1 MKILEWK
8 NNSLFILDQ
17 TKLPWKEEWIQ
28 CQKYQQVVD
37 AIKKLKIRGAP
48 AIGVAAG
55 YGVAL
60 AAIRYT
66 GYNLPEYIQEVISE
80 FALSRPTAVNL
91 FMVLKRQGEII
102 LKNKQK
108 SSTDLKLMLLEEAK
122 KIEEE
127 EKERSYAISNYG
139 ADLIPEN
146 ANILTHCN
154 TGSLATIGL
163 GTALGIIKEA
173 WYRRRNINMVY
184 FTETRPLLQGA
195 RLTGWEL
202 CRENIPATLIT
213 DNMAGYLF
221 VKEKIDLVLVGADRI
236 TLNGDTANK
245 IGTYTLAILAKY
257 HNVPFYV
264 AAPLSSFD
272 FQLEKGED
280 IVIEE
285 RDPEEVFSIAGKRI
299 APEGINA
306 LNPAFDITPNELIT
320 AIITEKGII
329 FPPFKENLLKIK
341 EAIENE
347 NTY

>member
-1 MKILEWK
+1 MKIIEWK
-8 NNSLFILDQ
+8 NNSLYILDQ
-17 TKLPWKEEWIQ
+17 SKLPWKEEWIN
-28 CQKYQQVVD
+28 CQKYQQVID

-48 AIGVAAG
+48 AIGVAAA

-60 AAIRYT
+60 AAIKYT
-66 GYNLPEYIQEVISE
+66 GYNLPDYIQNVISE

-91 FMVLKRQGEII
+91 FVVLKRQGEIV
-102 LKNKQK
+102 LKNRNK
-108 SSTDLKLMLLEEAK
+108 SSTDLKLLLLEEAR

-127 EKERSYAISNYG
+127 ERERSQAIANYG
-139 ADLIPEN
+139 ADLVPPK

-163 GTALGIIKEA
+163 GTALGIIKEV
-173 WYRRRNINMVY
+173 WYRRRDINMVY
-184 FTETRPLLQGA
+184 FTETRPLLQGS

-202 CRENIPATLIT
+202 AMENIPATLIT
-213 DNMAGYLF
+213 DNMAGYLMS
-221 VKEKIDLVLVGADRI
+221 KGMIDLVIVGADRI

-245 IGTYTLAILAKY
+245 IGTYTLAVLAKH
-257 HNVPFYV
+257 HNIPFYV

-272 FQLEKGED
+272 FKLEKGSD

-285 RDPEEVFSIAGKRI
+285 RDPEEVLSVAGKRI

-306 LNPAFDITPNELIT
+306 INPAFDVTPNDLIS

-329 FPPFKENLLKIK
+329 LPPFRENIERFKE
-341 EAIENE
+341 EDQ
-347 NTY
+347 

>member
-1 MKILEWK
+1 MKIIEWK
-8 NNSLFILDQ
+8 NNSLYILDQ
-17 TKLPWKEEWIQ
+17 SKLPWKEEWIN
-28 CQKYQQVVD
+28 CQKYQQVID

-48 AIGVAAG
+48 AIGVAAA

-60 AAIRYT
+60 AAIKYT
-66 GYNLPEYIQEVISE
+66 GYNLPDYIQNVISE

-91 FMVLKRQGEII
+91 FVVLKRQGEIV
-102 LKNKQK
+102 LKNRNK
-108 SSTDLKLMLLEEAK
+108 SSTDLKLLLLEEAK

-127 EKERSYAISNYG
+127 ERERSQAIANYG
-139 ADLIPEN
+139 ADLVPPK

-163 GTALGIIKEA
+163 GTALGIIKEV
-173 WYRRRNINMVY
+173 WYRRRDINMVY
-184 FTETRPLLQGA
+184 FTETRPLLQGS

-202 CRENIPATLIT
+202 AMENIPATLIT
-213 DNMAGYLF
+213 DNMAGYLMS
-221 VKEKIDLVLVGADRI
+221 KGMIDLVIVGADRI

-245 IGTYTLAILAKY
+245 IGTYTLAVLAKH
-257 HNVPFYV
+257 HNIPFYV

-272 FQLEKGED
+272 FKLEKGSD

-285 RDPEEVFSIAGKRI
+285 RDPEEVLSVAGKRI

-306 LNPAFDITPNELIT
+306 INPAFDVTPNDLIS

-329 FPPFKENLLKIK
+329 LPPFRENIERFKE
-341 EAIENE
+341 EDQ
-347 NTY
+347 

>member
-28 CQKYQQVVD
+28 CQKYQQVID
-37 AIKKLKIRGAP
+37 AIKKLKVRGAP

-60 AAIRYT
+60 AAIKYT
-66 GYNLPEYIQEVISE
+66 GYNLPEYLQGVISE

-108 SSTDLKLMLLEEAK
+108 SSTELKLMLLEEAQ

-127 EKERSYAISNYG
+127 ERERSQAIANYG
-139 ADLIPEN
+139 ADLIPDKS
-146 ANILTHCN
+146 NILTHCN

-163 GTALGIIKEA
+163 GTALGIVKEA
-173 WYRRRNINMVY
+173 WYRRKNINMVY
-184 FTETRPLLQGA
+184 FTETRPLLQGS

-202 CRENIPATLIT
+202 AKENIPATLIT
-213 DNMAGYLF
+213 DNMVGYLLA
-221 VKEKIDLVLVGADRI
+221 KKNIDLVIVGADRI

-245 IGTYTLAILAKY
+245 IGTYGLAILAKY

-285 RDPEEVFSIAGKRI
+285 RDPEEVLSFAGKRI
-299 APEGINA
+299 APDGINA
-306 LNPAFDITPNELIT
+306 LNPAFDVTPNELIS
-320 AIITEKGII
+320 AIITEKGVIY
-329 FPPFKENLLKIK
+329 PPFRENIEKLREALK
-341 EAIENE
+341 
-347 NTY
+347 T